1 MLDAL
6 KRHERIALQFSGGKD
21 SIACLLL
28 LAEHLNKITVY
39 HLDSGDTFP
48 ETREFVREVA
58 DSVPH
63 FVTVPGRVKA
73 VTAQYGIPSDIVPCG
88 SSWAG
93 QLAGDTDVPML
104 SRYECCFMSIQQPMH
119 ERMVADGVTLIIRGQ
134 KNSDAHTGPYQS
146 GDVVSGV
153 EFLYPL
159 ADWTDE
165 DVFDYL
171 HLNDV
176 KLPRFYEEGLPSAP
190 DCMTCSAWWD
200 VALNDYM
207 QRHHPE
213 AQNVR
218 ERRIHTIVGGIAKQI
233 AQHTGEHHGR

>member
-28 LAEHLNKITVY
+28 LAEHLGNITVY
-39 HLDSGDTFP
+39 HLDSGDSFP
-48 ETREFVREVA
+48 ETREFVHEVA
-58 DSVPH
+58 ESVPH
-63 FVTVPGRVKA
+63 FVTVPGRVKD
-73 VTAQYGIPSDIVPCG
+73 VGAQYGIPSDIVPCG

-93 QLAGDTDVPML
+93 QLAGDTDRPML

-119 ERMVADGVTLIIRGQ
+119 ERMVEDGITLIIRGQ
-134 KNSDAHTGPYQS
+134 KNSDTHNGPYRN
-146 GDVVSGV
+146 GDSAAGF

-159 ADWTDE
+159 EDWTDE

-171 HLNDV
+171 HKHDV
-176 KLPRFYEEGLPSAP
+176 RLPRFYEEGMSRAP

-200 VALNDYM
+200 VSVNDYM
-207 QRHHPE
+207 NRHHPE

-218 ERRIHTIVGGIAKQI
+218 ERRINTIFGGIAKQI